1 MGLINGT
8 VNLENNYLIWKNMFY
23 KEKEILIDLF
33 KDKALSIEHV
43 GSTSVEDLLSK
54 PIIDIVIGVKDIND
68 INIKELEN
76 YYTVKYNKND
86 KEILL
91 IKEDDK
97 ETFYLIHVLEIDSD
111 RYKNMI
117 YFRDILINNKNIKKE
132 YEKLKKELASKY
144 YNDRKTYTKLKND
157 FINEV
162 LNNTNN

>member
-23 KEKEILIDLF
+23 KEKQILIDLF
-33 KDKALSIEHV
+33 KDKALSIDHV

-76 YYTVKYNKND
+76 IYTIKYNNKE